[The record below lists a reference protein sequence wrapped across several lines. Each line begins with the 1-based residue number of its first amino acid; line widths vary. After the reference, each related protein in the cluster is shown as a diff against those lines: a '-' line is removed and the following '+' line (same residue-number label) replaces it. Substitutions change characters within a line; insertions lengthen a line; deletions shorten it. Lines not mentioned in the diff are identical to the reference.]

1 MTYPCEALSSK
12 HGSLA
17 GQNKDI
23 CVCNTFFNQFFAFAT
38 LTTGMQDYNYLH
50 TNSFELTL
58 ELGCDK
64 FPADKRLK
72 TFWDDNKP
80 ALIAFMEMVGN
91 HRNPG
96 PKKTYVGLME
106 QYCFCR

>member
-1 MTYPCEALSSK
+1 
-12 HGSLA
+12 
-17 GQNKDI
+17 
-23 CVCNTFFNQFFAFAT
+23 
-38 LTTGMQDYNYLH
+38 MQDYNYLH

-96 PKKTYVGLME
+96 PKKDIHRFNGTILFLPIVLYVYDFLQSADGTYDVTPMFILI
-106 QYCFCR
+106 Y